1 MNSIVIVE
9 SLSTEKDVK
18 ESEKLILEVMNKELK
33 LS

>member
-18 ESEKLILEVMNKELK
+18 ESEKLIPEVMNKELK
-33 LS
+33 L